1 MLGSRELWLAGLAVL
16 LVSGLYV
23 GVAGL
28 EGVPAASGLIGHSL
42 GILGFILMLA
52 TETLYSLRKR
62 AIRRP
67 WGRMSEWLRFHIFT
81 GIVGPYLV
89 LLHSAWEFRG
99 LAGVVMLLTVIVVLS
114 GFTGRYI
121 YTAVP
126 RTADG
131 IVMEAEAL
139 RAEIARLDAELGAR
153 SVGPAADPDET
164 RSGEDP
170 SLKAPPDPPPPEIDD
185 AEGKRPGDAGT
196 GLIAWILGRV
206 LLDLRERLAMLRAGR
221 GLDPQARA
229 QLKQRTAA
237 MRRRRQLERQI
248 ASLAT
253 ARRMLALWHTVHI
266 PLGMALFVAAIV
278 HAAGALYYATLLR

>member
-1 MLGSRELWLAGLAVL
+1 
-16 LVSGLYV
+16 
-23 GVAGL
+23 
-28 EGVPAASGLIGHSL
+28 
-42 GILGFILMLA
+42 MLA

-67 WGRMSEWLRFHIFT
+67 WGRMRDWLRFHIFT

-99 LAGVVMLLTVIVVLS
+99 LAGVVTLLTVIVVLS

-131 IVMEAEAL
+131 IVLEAEAIQ
-139 RAEIARLDAELGAR
+139 AEIAGLNAELEAAAPAETDRKQLAQRADAE
-153 SVGPAADPDET
+153 
-164 RSGEDP
+164 
-170 SLKAPPDPPPPEIDD
+170 
-185 AEGKRPGDAGT
+185 
-196 GLIAWILGRV
+196 
-206 LLDLRERLAMLRAGR
+206 
-221 GLDPQARA
+221 
-229 QLKQRTAA
+229 
-237 MRRRRQLERQI
+237 RRRRRLERQI
-248 ASLAT
+248 ASLAS
-253 ARRMLALWHTVHI
+253 ARRMLSLWHSVHI

>member
-1 MLGSRELWLAGLAVL
+1 VQGSRELWLAGLAVAL
-16 LVSGLYV
+16 ITGLY
-23 GVAGL
+23 AGATSL
-28 EGVPAASGLIGHSL
+28 AGVPAASGFLGHSL
-42 GILGFILMLA
+42 GVLGFLLMLA

-67 WGRMSEWLRFHIFT
+67 WGRMRDWLRFHIFT

-99 LAGVVMLLTVIVVLS
+99 LAGVVTLLTVIVVLS

-131 IVMEAEAL
+131 IVLEAEAL
-139 RAEIARLDAELGAR
+139 QAEIAGINAELE
-153 SVGPAADPDET
+153 AADPAET
-164 RSGEDP
+164 GRKH
-170 SLKAPPDPPPPEIDD
+170 LAQRAV
-185 AEGKRPGDAGT
+185 AE
-196 GLIAWILGRV
+196 
-206 LLDLRERLAMLRAGR
+206 
-221 GLDPQARA
+221 
-229 QLKQRTAA
+229 
-237 MRRRRQLERQI
+237 RRRRRLERQI
-248 ASLAT
+248 GSLAS
-253 ARRMLALWHTVHI
+253 ARRMLSLWHSVHI

>member
-1 MLGSRELWLAGLAVL
+1 MQGSRELWLAGLAVAL
-16 LVSGLYV
+16 ITGLY
-23 GVAGL
+23 AGATSL
-28 EGVPAASGLIGHSL
+28 AGVPAASGFLGHSL
-42 GILGFILMLA
+42 GVLGFLLMLA

-67 WGRMSEWLRFHIFT
+67 WGRMRDWLRFHIFT

-99 LAGVVMLLTVIVVLS
+99 LAGVVTLLTVIVVLS

-131 IVMEAEAL
+131 IVLEAEAIQ
-139 RAEIARLDAELGAR
+139 AEIAGLNAELEAADLAETDRRQLAQRADAE
-153 SVGPAADPDET
+153 
-164 RSGEDP
+164 
-170 SLKAPPDPPPPEIDD
+170 
-185 AEGKRPGDAGT
+185 
-196 GLIAWILGRV
+196 
-206 LLDLRERLAMLRAGR
+206 
-221 GLDPQARA
+221 
-229 QLKQRTAA
+229 
-237 MRRRRQLERQI
+237 RRRRRLERQI
-248 ASLAT
+248 ASLAS
-253 ARRMLALWHTVHI
+253 ARRMLSLWHSVHI

>member
-1 MLGSRELWLAGLAVL
+1 MVGSRELWLAALTVA
-16 LVSGLYV
+16 LVTALYG

-28 EGVPAASGLIGHSL
+28 EGPPPASGLIGHGL
-42 GILGFILMLA
+42 GILGFALMLA

-67 WGRMSEWLRFHIFT
+67 WGRMSDWLRFHIFT

-89 LLHSAWEFRG
+89 LLHSAWEFHG
-99 LAGVVMLLTVIVVLS
+99 LAGLVMLMTVLVVLS

-131 IVMEAEAL
+131 IVLEAEAL
-139 RAEIARLDAELGAR
+139 QAEIARLDAQLDGLRRSYEISGASASDVEQLTLPASTAGQPGVSDR
-153 SVGPAADPDET
+153 S
-164 RSGEDP
+164 S
-170 SLKAPPDPPPPEIDD
+170 
-185 AEGKRPGDAGT
+185 AG
-196 GLIAWILGRV
+196 WILTRALV
-206 LLDLRERLAMLRAGR
+206 DLRDRWAVRRAAR
-221 GLDPQARA
+221 GLGPEARR
-229 QLKQRTAA
+229 QLEQRATAL
-237 MRRRRQLERQI
+237 RRRRQLQRQV
-248 ASLAT
+248 ASLAA

-266 PLGMALFVAAIV
+266 PLGIALFVAAFT

>member
-1 MLGSRELWLAGLAVL
+1 MQGSRELWLAGLAVAL
-16 LVSGLYV
+16 ITGLY
-23 GVAGL
+23 AGATSL
-28 EGVPAASGLIGHSL
+28 AGVPAASGLLGHSL
-42 GILGFILMLA
+42 GVLGFLLMLA

-67 WGRMSEWLRFHIFT
+67 WGRMRDWLRFHIFT

-131 IVMEAEAL
+131 IVLEAEAL
-139 RAEIARLDAELGAR
+139 QAEIAGLNAELEAADLAETDRRQLAQRADAE
-153 SVGPAADPDET
+153 
-164 RSGEDP
+164 
-170 SLKAPPDPPPPEIDD
+170 
-185 AEGKRPGDAGT
+185 
-196 GLIAWILGRV
+196 
-206 LLDLRERLAMLRAGR
+206 
-221 GLDPQARA
+221 
-229 QLKQRTAA
+229 
-237 MRRRRQLERQI
+237 RRRRRLERQI
-248 ASLAT
+248 TSLAS
-253 ARRMLALWHTVHI
+253 ARRMLSLWHTVHI

>member
-1 MLGSRELWLAGLAVL
+1 MQGSRELWLAGLAVAL
-16 LVSGLYV
+16 ITGLY
-23 GVAGL
+23 AGATSL
-28 EGVPAASGLIGHSL
+28 AGVPAASGFLGHSL
-42 GILGFILMLA
+42 GVLGFLLMLA

-67 WGRMSEWLRFHIFT
+67 WGRMRDWLRFHIFT

-99 LAGVVMLLTVIVVLS
+99 LAGVVTLLTVIVVLS

-131 IVMEAEAL
+131 IVLEAEAL
-139 RAEIARLDAELGAR
+139 QAEIAGLNAELEAAE
-153 SVGPAADPDET
+153 PAET
-164 RSGEDP
+164 DRNQ
-170 SLKAPPDPPPPEIDD
+170 LAQRAA
-185 AEGKRPGDAGT
+185 AE
-196 GLIAWILGRV
+196 
-206 LLDLRERLAMLRAGR
+206 
-221 GLDPQARA
+221 
-229 QLKQRTAA
+229 
-237 MRRRRQLERQI
+237 RRRRRLERQI
-248 ASLAT
+248 ASLAS
-253 ARRMLALWHTVHI
+253 ARRMLSLWHTVHI

>member
-1 MLGSRELWLAGLAVL
+1 VQGSRELWLAGLAVAL
-16 LVSGLYV
+16 ITGLYA
-23 GVAGL
+23 GVTSLA
-28 EGVPAASGLIGHSL
+28 GVPAANGFLGHSL
-42 GILGFILMLA
+42 GVLGFLLMLA

-67 WGRMSEWLRFHIFT
+67 WGRMRDWLRFHIFT

-99 LAGVVMLLTVIVVLS
+99 LAGVVTLLTVIVVLS

-131 IVMEAEAL
+131 IVLEVEAIQ
-139 RAEIARLDAELGAR
+139 AEIAGLNAELEAAAPAEMDRQQLAQRSDAE
-153 SVGPAADPDET
+153 
-164 RSGEDP
+164 
-170 SLKAPPDPPPPEIDD
+170 
-185 AEGKRPGDAGT
+185 
-196 GLIAWILGRV
+196 
-206 LLDLRERLAMLRAGR
+206 
-221 GLDPQARA
+221 
-229 QLKQRTAA
+229 
-237 MRRRRQLERQI
+237 RRRRRLERQI
-248 ASLAT
+248 GSLAS
-253 ARRMLALWHTVHI
+253 ARRMLSLWHTVHI

>member
-1 MLGSRELWLAGLAVL
+1 VQGSRELWMAGLAVAL
-16 LVSGLYV
+16 ITGLYA
-23 GVAGL
+23 GVTSLA
-28 EGVPAASGLIGHSL
+28 GVPAASGFLGHSL
-42 GILGFILMLA
+42 GVLGFLLMLA

-67 WGRMSEWLRFHIFT
+67 WGRMRDWLRFHIFT

-99 LAGVVMLLTVIVVLS
+99 LAGVVTLLTVIVVLS

-131 IVMEAEAL
+131 IVLEAEAIQ
-139 RAEIARLDAELGAR
+139 AEIAGLNAELEAAAPAESDGKQLAQRADAE
-153 SVGPAADPDET
+153 
-164 RSGEDP
+164 
-170 SLKAPPDPPPPEIDD
+170 
-185 AEGKRPGDAGT
+185 
-196 GLIAWILGRV
+196 
-206 LLDLRERLAMLRAGR
+206 
-221 GLDPQARA
+221 
-229 QLKQRTAA
+229 
-237 MRRRRQLERQI
+237 RRRRRLERQI
-248 ASLAT
+248 ASLAS
-253 ARRMLALWHTVHI
+253 ARRMLSLWHSVHI

>member
-1 MLGSRELWLAGLAVL
+1 MQGSRELWLAGLAVAL
-16 LVSGLYV
+16 ITGLY
-23 GVAGL
+23 AGATSL
-28 EGVPAASGLIGHSL
+28 AGVPAASGFLGHSL
-42 GILGFILMLA
+42 GVLGFLLMLA

-67 WGRMSEWLRFHIFT
+67 WGRMRDWLRFHIFT

-99 LAGVVMLLTVIVVLS
+99 LAGVVTLLTVIVVLS

-131 IVMEAEAL
+131 IVLEAEAIQE
-139 RAEIARLDAELGAR
+139 EIAGLNAELEAADLAETDRRQLARRADAE
-153 SVGPAADPDET
+153 
-164 RSGEDP
+164 
-170 SLKAPPDPPPPEIDD
+170 
-185 AEGKRPGDAGT
+185 
-196 GLIAWILGRV
+196 
-206 LLDLRERLAMLRAGR
+206 
-221 GLDPQARA
+221 
-229 QLKQRTAA
+229 
-237 MRRRRQLERQI
+237 RRRRRLERQI
-248 ASLAT
+248 TSLAS
-253 ARRMLALWHTVHI
+253 ARRMLSLWHSVHI

>member
-1 MLGSRELWLAGLAVL
+1 MQGSRELWLAGLAVAL
-16 LVSGLYV
+16 ITGLY
-23 GVAGL
+23 AGATSL
-28 EGVPAASGLIGHSL
+28 AGVPAASGFLGHSL
-42 GILGFILMLA
+42 GVLGFLLMLA

-67 WGRMSEWLRFHIFT
+67 WGRMRDWLRFHIFT

-99 LAGVVMLLTVIVVLS
+99 LAGVVTLLTVIVVLS

-131 IVMEAEAL
+131 IVLEAEAIQ
-139 RAEIARLDAELGAR
+139 AEIAGLNAELEG
-153 SVGPAADPDET
+153 ADPADT
-164 RSGEDP
+164 DRMQ
-170 SLKAPPDPPPPEIDD
+170 LAQRAA
-185 AEGKRPGDAGT
+185 AE
-196 GLIAWILGRV
+196 
-206 LLDLRERLAMLRAGR
+206 
-221 GLDPQARA
+221 
-229 QLKQRTAA
+229 
-237 MRRRRQLERQI
+237 RRRRRLERQI
-248 ASLAT
+248 ASLAS
-253 ARRMLALWHTVHI
+253 ARRMLSLWHSVHI